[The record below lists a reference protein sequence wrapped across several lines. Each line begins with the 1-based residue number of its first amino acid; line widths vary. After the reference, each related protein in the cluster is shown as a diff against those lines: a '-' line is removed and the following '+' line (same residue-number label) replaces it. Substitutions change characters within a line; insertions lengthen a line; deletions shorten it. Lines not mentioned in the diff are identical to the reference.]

1 MQDEWKNSIELGGLM
16 LNIISF
22 SIDMPFLDDVV
33 STISSMSNVVVK
45 LRWFSEG

>member
-1 MQDEWKNSIELGGLM
+1 MQDEWKNSIELGGFM

-45 LRWFSEG
+45 LR